1 MSRKRDALLTL
12 TLIALALGIINS
24 AFDIM
29 YKAQRTFESSVVND
43 YGESLKVRLVADSG
57 APPFLWYLAW
67 RVNGQEVTDVT
78 MSVSITPSATNV
90 GNLKV
95 TYYLKAVSEGHEKK
109 FLEATDYSV
118 SSGNTLS
125 NSTTIGIDQQFTQ
138 MGLSVEE
145 DHTVD
150 YYIYCKVT
158 GTGLI
163 SGETLTAEIP
173 LTKFDTLEYDYG
185 SSSTVTITTNKD
197 AYVDQYFASSNYGS
211 QSKVIIRAHDS
222 ENCRGYFGFDLSS
235 IPSSACISSAIL
247 KLRVYTTYSDVSTQ
261 DQMYVYQVT
270 GSWSESSITWNN
282 QPSLSS
288 EGSGDGY
295 LIINDIPTFPSTGSW
310 ISMDITSLVQDDFP
324 NEQTDYMVRW
334 VDEGQSSNYE
344 VWFYSK
350 EYSSSSCA
358 RLEITYVDWS
368 GSWSWFN
375 LPLSVVSLPIGQQF
389 LAAVFMVLAFAVWAA
404 AREKAR
410 RRRRRK

>member
-12 TLIALALGIINS
+12 TLIALTLGIINS

-43 YGESLKVRLVADSG
+43 YEESLKVRLVADSG

-185 SSSTVTITTNKD
+185 SSSTATITPSKD
-197 AYVDQYFASSNYGS
+197 AYVSQSYASSNYGS
-211 QSKVIIRAHDS
+211 SGKVIIRAHDS

-247 KLRVYTTYSDVSTQ
+247 KLRVYTEYSDVSTQ

-288 EGSGDGY
+288 EGYGKGY
-295 LIINDIPTFPSTGSW
+295 LIINDVQTAPFWEKW
-310 ISMDITSLVQDDFP
+310 ISLDITELVQDDFP

-334 VDEGQSSNYE
+334 VDEGQSADYN
-344 VWFYSK
+344 VWYYSK
-350 EYSSSSCA
+350 EAGSDKSP

-368 GSWSWFN
+368 ASWSWFN

-389 LAAVFMVLAFAVWAA
+389 LAAVFMVLAFLVWAT

-410 RRRRRK
+410 RRRRR